1 LTVTRGLDTA
11 ILKTGVLGANDM
23 SQTAEELSSSR
34 EGRLKDP
41 PIDLS
46 PRDAKRLA
54 GYESETKW
62 VYDNSEVRDL
72 LYKGRIR
79 LDENDMVKTFLEW
92 KDEECH
98 VNFRNEETGEFL
110 EVLSPKRGNP
120 AYAKNKRKKA
130 SEIYQGLKKLDW
142 DYPVPH
148 TRNLVR
154 DTHLLLITLTF
165 DQNATTKEE
174 AWRLLTAEGKALN
187 RFSANMS
194 KILGTKATWKVKE
207 ATKSGYPAPHIL
219 VVVDR
224 PVRAF
229 RYKMKWRIQSEK
241 VLDRLRRVWPYG
253 FIDVLAVIS
262 SKVGK
267 HGVVYYL
274 MKYLTK
280 SISFSYKGD
289 GSFDSGQWEKE
300 KAAIKT
306 HVWNKVFRCRDV
318 LSKAFKQRLNAV
330 RPLKLET
337 NSSERKWS
345 LCWIDYRISLLRIRV
360 SERDG
365 YNQRDMALY
374 HLPVDRIKSRR
385 GGQTSLFSF

>member
-1 LTVTRGLDTA
+1 LLVVRRPDA
-11 ILKTGVLGANDM
+11 EVSKTGVLGANEM
-23 SQTAEELSSSR
+23 SQTAEELSLSR
-34 EGRLKDP
+34 KGRPKDP

-72 LYKGRIR
+72 LHKGRIR
-79 LDENDMVKTFLEW
+79 LDEKDMVKTFLEW

-98 VNFRNEETGEFL
+98 INFRNEETDEFL

-120 AYAKNKRKKA
+120 AYARNKRRKA
-130 SEIYQGLKKLDW
+130 SEIYQGMKKLDW

-148 TRNLVR
+148 ARNLVR
-154 DTHLLLITLTF
+154 DTHLLLITATF
-165 DQNATTKEE
+165 DRKKITKEE
-174 AWRLLTAEGKALN
+174 AWRLLTSKGKALN
-187 RFSANMS
+187 RYSANLE
-194 KILGTKATWKVKE
+194 KIFGSKATWKVKE

-219 VVVDR
+219 VILDK

-229 RYKMKWRIQSEK
+229 RYKMKWRIQSER
-241 VLDRLRRVWPYG
+241 VLDRLRRAWPYG
-253 FIDVLAVIS
+253 YIDVLAVIS

-280 SISFSYKGD
+280 SISFSYKNSD
-289 GSFDSGQWEKE
+289 SFESEQWESE
-300 KAAIKT
+300 KGAIKM

-318 LSKAFKQRLNAV
+318 LSKAFKQRLNSV

-360 SERDG
+360 SEQYR

-374 HLPVDRIKSRR
+374 HLPVDSIRSRR
-385 GGQTSLFSF
+385 GGQTSLSSF

>member
-1 LTVTRGLDTA
+1 
-11 ILKTGVLGANDM
+11 
-23 SQTAEELSSSR
+23 
-34 EGRLKDP
+34 
-41 PIDLS
+41 
-46 PRDAKRLA
+46 
-54 GYESETKW
+54 
-62 VYDNSEVRDL
+62 
-72 LYKGRIR
+72 
-79 LDENDMVKTFLEW
+79 MVETFLEW
-92 KDEECH
+92 IEEECY
-98 VNFRNEETGEFL
+98 VNLVNNETGEFL

-120 AYAKNKRKKA
+120 AYARNKRKKA
-130 SEIYQGLKKLDW
+130 SEIHQGLKKLDW

-148 TRNLVR
+148 ARNLVR
-154 DTHLLLITLTF
+154 DTHMLLVTPTF
-165 DQNATTKEE
+165 DQKRITKED
-174 AWRLLTAEGKALN
+174 AWQSLTSKGKAFN

-194 KILGTKATWKVKE
+194 KIFGSKATWKVKE

-219 VVVDR
+219 VILDK

-229 RYKMKWRIQSEK
+229 RYKMTWRLQSQE
-241 VLDRLRRVWPYG
+241 LLERLRRAWPYG
-253 FIDVLAVIS
+253 FIDVRAVIS
-262 SKVGK
+262 NRVGRY
-267 HGVVYYL
+267 GVVYYL
-274 MKYLTK
+274 MKYFTK

-337 NSSERKWS
+337 SSSERKWS

-360 SERDG
+360 LEQQG

-374 HLPVDRIKSRR
+374 HLPVDSIRSRR